1 MTHQG
6 HAKFSLASSMCEGH
20 KEHDICARDGGLV
33 SHSLP
38 PATAVTERTLLLS
51 DVVETNICRNLSS
64 LFCALL
70 LT

>member
-1 MTHQG
+1 
-6 HAKFSLASSMCEGH
+6 MCEGH

-38 PATAVTERTLLLS
+38 PATAVTERALLLS

-64 LFCALL
+64 SFCALL